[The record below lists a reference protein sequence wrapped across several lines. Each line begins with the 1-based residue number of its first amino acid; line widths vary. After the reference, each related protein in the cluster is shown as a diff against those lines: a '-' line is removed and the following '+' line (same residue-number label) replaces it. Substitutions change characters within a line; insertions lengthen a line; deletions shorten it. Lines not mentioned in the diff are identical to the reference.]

1 MFSLQ
6 CLVWS
11 SFQNALLF
19 YSPAPEIDAE
29 VLLKCARLVE
39 RMYSHIAT
47 TAEGFTILSS
57 FMVAQ
62 YVSELQKV
70 RSLVFSHH
78 QGRWWLVKLGNMNKN
93 AFNWLNY
100 HGNDQLNDKFV
111 TLTTLSVFFTLP
123 LNPQLLIWMLYL
135 SIVPFNNHPY
145 YQTYFLSNF
154 RFLL

>member
-70 RSLVFSHH
+70 RSLVFSH
-78 QGRWWLVKLGNMNKN
+78 QGRWPRRFTHSFKRRLGYFIILLQVENNM
-93 AFNWLNY
+93 
-100 HGNDQLNDKFV
+100 D
-111 TLTTLSVFFTLP
+111 
-123 LNPQLLIWMLYL
+123 
-135 SIVPFNNHPY
+135 
-145 YQTYFLSNF
+145 F
-154 RFLL
+154 RP

>member
-1 MFSLQ
+1 MFILQ
-6 CLVWS
+6 RLVWS
-11 SFQNALLF
+11 SFQKALLF

-70 RSLVFSHH
+70 RSSLIKED
-78 QGRWWLVKLGNMNKN
+78 GRDVS
-93 AFNWLNY
+93 
-100 HGNDQLNDKFV
+100 
-111 TLTTLSVFFTLP
+111 LTVLKGD
-123 LNPQLLIWMLYL
+123 
-135 SIVPFNNHPY
+135 
-145 YQTYFLSNF
+145 
-154 RFLL
+154 